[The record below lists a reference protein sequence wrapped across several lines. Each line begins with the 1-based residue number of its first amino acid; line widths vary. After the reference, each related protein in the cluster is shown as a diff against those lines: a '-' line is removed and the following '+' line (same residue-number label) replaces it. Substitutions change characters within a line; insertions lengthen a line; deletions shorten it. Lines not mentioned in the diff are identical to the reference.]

1 MRVTPTA
8 TLIVHHLSGTG
19 ELPMSRSAKTPK
31 TTPRAL
37 KTLAPAAQQVKCGR
51 DAASGQATGKR
62 SHGPVRFR

>member
-1 MRVTPTA
+1 
-8 TLIVHHLSGTG
+8 
-19 ELPMSRSAKTPK
+19 MSRSAKTPK